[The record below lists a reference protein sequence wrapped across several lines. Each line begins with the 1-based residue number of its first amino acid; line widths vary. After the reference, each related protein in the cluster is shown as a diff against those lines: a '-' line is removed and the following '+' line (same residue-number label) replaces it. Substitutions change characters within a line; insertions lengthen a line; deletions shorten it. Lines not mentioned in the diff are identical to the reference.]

1 MRLKRWFQILSNTFF
16 ENLYHLMLFR
26 LCSTLEATRTPSSTN
41 GKGWWDSSTGPFDCT
56 RGCTLSMI
64 VTLQT
69 HGESEE
75 MVQSGN
81 SGGAAEA
88 WEEIPWALHKV
99 STFCNLILREMFID
113 CNVVFHSQRRESS
126 FFQLWI
132 QSMIAGMV
140 YHWWKNSSLVGSR
153 EGTAA
158 SNSSKPSSSPP
169 GSISVQKSTF
179 AHELG
184 AGKCRTCAATASW
197 PPLSRWPTT
206 CPWSRGPLNLK
217 KTVSAS
223 ASPFFFLE
231 RGSP

>member
-1 MRLKRWFQILSNTFF
+1 MGKVGGTLQQVRSIAHEGALFQWLSPCRLTESLKKWCNLAILAALLKLGRRFLEHFTKWA
-16 ENLYHLMLFR
+16 LF
-26 LCSTLEATRTPSSTN
+26 ATWYC
-41 GKGWWDSSTGPFDCT
+41 GKC
-56 RGCTLSMI
+56 LLI
-64 VTLQT
+64 VTWCSICKDVGL
-69 HGESEE
+69 
-75 MVQSGN
+75 
-81 SGGAAEA
+81 
-88 WEEIPWALHKV
+88 L
-99 STFCNLILREMFID
+99 
-113 CNVVFHSQRRESS
+113 
-126 FFQLWI
+126 FFQLRI
-132 QSMIAGMV
+132 QSMIVGMV